1 MKKFIIILIVF
12 LFQTSNI
19 SADDS
24 KIKRITVGNKKA
36 KITIL
41 AYESL
46 TCSHCANF
54 HINVYPELKRDY
66 IDTVIA
72 KIEFRHFPLDIAA
85 FNASKNHGRS
95 GRCCEK
101 IKPQHKYLDHFKTC
115 S

>member
-46 TCSHCANF
+46 
-54 HINVYPELKRDY
+54 
-66 IDTVIA
+66 
-72 KIEFRHFPLDIAA
+72 
-85 FNASKNHGRS
+85 
-95 GRCCEK
+95 
-101 IKPQHKYLDHFKTC
+101 
-115 S
+115 